1 MTPPHGGKGTVLLGA
16 LRSIEEAG
24 MADKHPYMRVGCN
37 TRGSATTPNQPNF
50 VVGGSAFL
58 GGLAAVHPGGAV
70 AIANGVTPP
79 NLTPSPQIMLTKDN
93 VDQYYEGT
101 SVILL
106 PAFVDDNRYLSDTDV
121 FPSLDSMPADS

>member
-16 LRSIEEAG
+16 LRAIEEAG
-24 MADKHPYMRVGCN
+24 MADN
-37 TRGSATTPNQPNF
+37 TLTCGLGATREGLLQLRTNPIWLF
-50 VVGGSAFL
+50 EAALFL
-58 GGLAAVHPGGAV
+58 EDWPLYILAEAV

-121 FPSLDSMPADS
+121 FQSPGFHARG